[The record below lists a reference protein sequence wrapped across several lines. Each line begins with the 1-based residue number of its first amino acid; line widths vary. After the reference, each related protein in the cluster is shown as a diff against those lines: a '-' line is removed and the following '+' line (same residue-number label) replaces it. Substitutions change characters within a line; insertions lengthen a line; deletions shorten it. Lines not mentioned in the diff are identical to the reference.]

1 MLFER
6 TAASSSA
13 TSSPAQE
20 EDEEGELKGGTPI
33 DVDCSE
39 RGGNG
44 EASTS
49 REPDPDVRPR
59 ARGGPASPPFEYRYL
74 TEFQSHEPEFDY
86 LKSLEI
92 EEKINKVRW
101 ARRNVAGGEAACGS
115 GPSSSSSC
123 AAGSANG
130 RLLLSTND
138 KTIKLWRVYDRRVV
152 TLAGFNTA
160 RGALGGS
167 GGGGVVGGLPLP
179 TTAQR
184 SGDRDRDLIG
194 VVRMPPVAAGAG
206 DGTGDDG
213 EESEEA
219 SARAAEAAAARPPP
233 PGTTP
238 WSIAASARSSEPRA
252 PRPPASA
259 AANPSPSSSSPT
271 CEAEDERIGNK
282 IKAFGISSDSGGG
295 GEAGSRRTKAAAAPV
310 LRPPPPPPAAALLTL
325 PRAVAARAVLSARCR
340 RTFAGAHAY
349 HVNSLSMCS
358 DGETFLSADDLRV
371 QLWHLDSPPPTGR
384 GGGSTAR
391 SAEVGDDGEPAAST
405 SSRSSSSSS
414 SSPFYFSVSAGA
426 DASSSNSSSS
436 SAPYVLVDMKPAC
449 MDDLTEVVTAAE
461 FHPSDC
467 ALFCHASSK
476 GTTRVCDMRSRAL
489 CDRPALAL
497 EPPGLAVGEGGGGGG
512 GGGTGTPGN
521 TGGGRSFFSEITAS
535 LSDARW
541 CGRDG
546 RRIVTRDYLNL
557 TLWDLAMPSGPVAA
571 YPVHDCLRPRLAD
584 LYENDCVFDKF
595 GVAVSGDG
603 ACAASGTYSSLFRV
617 VPGPGDEARGT
628 GGGGGGGD
636 GGAPWRLHPLA
647 GSSSSSS
654 MAPPPATTRQGAPGV
669 LLEASRDPRRRRAL
683 AAAAA
688 GSAASEG
695 ANAALAPPPG
705 LGRFGLAPSS
715 SSSNLTAAGAGAA
728 VIRGGPDD
736 DSAEAVASDLTA
748 KMLHLAWHPGAD
760 VIAAAASNSLY
771 LYYHG

>member
-1 MLFER
+1 VVLFER
-6 TAASSSA
+6 TAASCA
-13 TSSPAQE
+13 LP
-20 EDEEGELKGGTPI
+20 EEGHKGGGGTPI
-33 DVDCSE
+33 DVDGEEE
-39 RGGNG
+39 RNGGG
-44 EASTS
+44 ASTS
-49 REPDPDVRPR
+49 GGGGEPNPDARPR
-59 ARGGPASPPFEYRYL
+59 TRSSAASPPFEYRYL

-101 ARRNVAGGEAACGS
+101 ARRNVAGADTATAGS
-115 GPSSSSSC
+115 SASC

-138 KTIKLWRVYDRRVV
+138 KTVKLWRVYDRRVV

-167 GGGGVVGGLPLP
+167 GGGGVVGGLPP
-179 TTAQR
+179 GA
-184 SGDRDRDLIG
+184 SGGANGDFIG
-194 VVRMPPVAAGAG
+194 VGRMPPVAAGAG
-206 DGTGDDG
+206 EGTGGAGD
-213 EESEEA
+213 EED
-219 SARAAEAAAARPPP
+219 AAAAAAAAAATPAAPPPPLPP

-252 PRPPASA
+252 PRPPP
-259 AANPSPSSSSPT
+259 PSFPSVSPT
-271 CEAEDERIGNK
+271 CEAEDERIGTK
-282 IKAFGISSDSGGG
+282 IKAFGISSDP
-295 GEAGSRRTKAAAAPV
+295 GEGTRGRTKTAAAP
-310 LRPPPPPPAAALLTL
+310 RPPAAASALLSL

-371 QLWHLDSPPPTGR
+371 QLWHLDAPARAGGAAGGSSGR
-384 GGGSTAR
+384 GAGR
-391 SAEVGDDGEPAAST
+391 SAADSDGLPSPEA
-405 SSRSSSSSS
+405 SSSS
-414 SSPFYFSVSAGA
+414 SSPSPFFFAVGSGSPAPEAAPSA
-426 DASSSNSSSS
+426 ASS
-436 SAPYVLVDMKPAC
+436 PYVLVDMKPAC

-476 GTTRVCDMRSRAL
+476 GIARVCDMRSAAL

-497 EPPGLAVGEGGGGGG
+497 EPPGLGGAGACGGGDGGG
-512 GGGTGTPGN
+512 AAG
-521 TGGGRSFFSEITAS
+521 GGGRSFFSEITAS

-546 RRIVTRDYLNL
+546 RAIVTRDYLNL
-557 TLWDLAMPSGPVAA
+557 TLWDLAMPRCPVAA
-571 YPVHDCLRPRLAD
+571 YPVHDALRPRLAD

-603 ACAASGTYSSLFRV
+603 KCAASGTYSSLFRV
-617 VPGPGDEARGT
+617 VPGAGDGAAAPASAT
-628 GGGGGGGD
+628 GGGE
-636 GGAPWRLHPLA
+636 GARLPA
-647 GSSSSSS
+647 RSSSSSPS
-654 MAPPPATTRQGAPGV
+654 PPAAATRQGAPGT

-688 GSAASEG
+688 GGSAAAAEG
-695 ANAALAPPPG
+695 ANAALGPPAG

-715 SSSNLTAAGAGAA
+715 SPSSSSSAGA
-728 VIRGGPDD
+728 VRGGPDD

>member
-1 MLFER
+1 MVLFER
-6 TAASSSA
+6 TAASSSQE
-13 TSSPAQE
+13 QE
-20 EDEEGELKGGTPI
+20 EEEKGGGGGTPI
-33 DVDCSE
+33 DVDGEES
-39 RGGNG
+39 RDGNG
-44 EASTS
+44 PSTS
-49 REPDPDVRPR
+49 GAGEPNPDVRPR
-59 ARGGPASPPFEYRYL
+59 GVSSSTPPFEYRYL

-101 ARRNVAGGEAACGS
+101 ARRNVAGAETAS
-115 GPSSSSSC
+115 TSPSSSSC

-160 RGALGGS
+160 GGALRGS
-167 GGGGVVGGLPLP
+167 GGGGIVGGLPP
-179 TTAQR
+179 SRTT
-184 SGDRDRDLIG
+184 SGGSGSDLIG
-194 VVRMPPVAAGAG
+194 VGRMPPVAAGAG
-206 DGTGDDG
+206 DGTGEAEEG
-213 EESEEA
+213 EA
-219 SARAAEAAAARPPP
+219 TAAAAASAAPPPPPP

-252 PRPPASA
+252 PRAPRP
-259 AANPSPSSSSPT
+259 PSSSSPPA

-282 IKAFGISSDSGGG
+282 IKAFGISSDSG
-295 GEAGSRRTKAAAAPV
+295 EAGARAAKAAA
-310 LRPPPPPPAAALLTL
+310 PAAAAATALLSL

-371 QLWHLDSPPPTGR
+371 QLWHLDAPPR
-384 GGGSTAR
+384 GNGS
-391 SAEVGDDGEPAAST
+391 
-405 SSRSSSSSS
+405 SSRSRSGEAADEGASTSSS
-414 SSPFYFSVSAGA
+414 SSPFFSPSY
-426 DASSSNSSSS
+426 SSSPSDDSPSTSS
-436 SAPYVLVDMKPAC
+436 PYVLVDMKPAC
-449 MDDLTEVVTAAE
+449 MDDLTEVITAAE

-476 GTTRVCDMRSRAL
+476 GIARVCDMRSAAL

-497 EPPGLAVGEGGGGGG
+497 EPPGLASVGEGGGNSGGGSGGG
-512 GGGTGTPGN
+512 GSGSN
-521 TGGGRSFFSEITAS
+521 GRSFFSEITAS

-541 CGRDG
+541 CGREG
-546 RRIVTRDYLNL
+546 RGIVTRDYLNL
-557 TLWDLAMPSGPVAA
+557 TLWDLAMPSTPVAV
-571 YPVHDCLRPRLAD
+571 YPIHDALRPRLAD

-603 ACAASGTYSSLFRV
+603 RCAASGTYSSLFRV
-617 VPGPGDEARGT
+617 VPGPGDGASSGMGEGARLP
-628 GGGGGGGD
+628 
-636 GGAPWRLHPLA
+636 A
-647 GSSSSSS
+647 SSSSSS
-654 MAPPPATTRQGAPGV
+654 SSSPRPAATATRQGPRAGAPGT

-688 GSAASEG
+688 AAAAGNAFAAEG
-695 ANAALAPPPG
+695 ASTALGPPPG

-715 SSSNLTAAGAGAA
+715 SSRASTGAA
-728 VIRGGPDD
+728 VRGGPDD